1 MLDLSR
7 RLLAWERQ
15 VDGRRVHTD
24 MEKWNE
30 IRHRV
35 LVEGVSKRSV
45 RRDFRIGSDV
55 LDKILTHPEPPGYRR
70 SGERP
75 APVLGPFMGVI
86 DAILEDDKQ
95 APPKQ
100 RHTARR
106 IFDRL
111 SNEHGYTGSEI
122 TVRRYVQSRRRTS
135 AEAFVPLSQPPGEAQ
150 FDFGE
155 ATVEIDGV
163 RVKAALAVMTLPY
176 SDAFFV
182 SAYPRECTETFQ
194 AGHVSA
200 FEYFG
205 GVPTKTAY
213 DNTSIAVSKIIGP
226 NERNLTIGFLR
237 LESHYLFTH
246 RFCRVA
252 RGNEKGHVE
261 NLVGYGRRNFLVPVP
276 SFATFSELNTHLEQR
291 CVADLD
297 RRTRGNTGTKSER
310 LEEDLD
316 AMLVLPGTAFE
327 PRRVEA
333 RRANSLSLVRFDRN
347 DYSVPSA
354 FAHHEVTVMG
364 GIEEIAI
371 SCGAELVATHPR
383 HWGKEHTTY
392 DPRHYLALLERKP
405 GAFDFARPLEH
416 WELPPCFALL
426 RRRLEADLGSSGTR
440 EFIKV
445 LRLMERASL
454 RELTAAVDAA
464 LSIGATSADA
474 IALIV
479 FHRQERPV
487 GLFSLDGHPHLKSF
501 AIELPDLSAYGAL
514 TAKGA

>member
-1 MLDLSR
+1 
-7 RLLAWERQ
+7 
-15 VDGRRVHTD
+15 
-24 MEKWNE
+24 MEMWNE
-30 IRHRV
+30 IRHKV

-45 RRDFRIGSDV
+45 RAEYRIGWDA
-55 LDKILTHPEPPGYRR
+55 LNKILTHPEPPGYRQQIAR
-70 SGERP
+70 RKSK
-75 APVLGPFMGVI
+75 LGPFTAVI
-86 DAILEDDKQ
+86 DAILEDDKK
-95 APPKQ
+95 APAKQ

-111 SNEHGYTGSEI
+111 RDEHGYVGSEI
-122 TVRRYVQSRRRTS
+122 TVRRYVATRRRTS
-135 AEAFVPLSQPPGEAQ
+135 AEVFVPLSQPPGEAQ

-194 AGHVSA
+194 AGHVAA
-200 FEYFG
+200 FNFFG

-226 NERNLTIGFLR
+226 NERRLTVEFLR

-276 SFATFSELNTHLEQR
+276 SFASFAELNAHLEQA
-291 CVADLD
+291 CIADLD
-297 RRTRGNTGTKSER
+297 RRTRGNKTTKAER

-316 AMLVLPGTAFE
+316 AMLALPGMSFE

-347 DYSVPSA
+347 DYSVPTA
-354 FAHHEVTVMG
+354 YAHHEVTVMG
-364 GIEEIAI
+364 GVEEITI
-371 SCGAELVATHPR
+371 SCGAELVATHR
-383 HWGKEHTTY
+383 RQWGKEHTTY

-405 GAFDFARPLEH
+405 GALDFARPLEH
-416 WELPPCFALL
+416 LALPSAFAHL

-454 RELTAAVDAA
+454 GELTDAVDAA

-479 FHRQERPV
+479 SHRQERPV
-487 GLFSLDGHPHLKSF
+487 GLFSLDGHPHLKSV
-501 AIELPDLSAYGAL
+501 AIEPLDLTRYAVL
-514 TAKGA
+514 TEKGA

>member
-1 MLDLSR
+1 
-7 RLLAWERQ
+7 
-15 VDGRRVHTD
+15 
-24 MEKWNE
+24 MEMWNE
-30 IRHRV
+30 IRHKV
-35 LVEGVSKRSV
+35 LVEGASKRSV
-45 RRDFRIGSDV
+45 RAEYRIGWDV
-55 LDKILTHPEPPGYRR
+55 LNKILAHPEPPGYRQQIA
-70 SGERP
+70 RP
-75 APVLGPFMGVI
+75 KTKFGPYIGVV
-86 DAILEDDKQ
+86 DAILENDRQ
-95 APPKQ
+95 APVKQ

-111 SNEHGYTGSEI
+111 RDEHGYLGSEI
-122 TVRRYVQSRRRTS
+122 TVRRYVAGHRRTS
-135 AEAFVPLSQPPGEAQ
+135 AEVFVPLSQPPGEAQ

-194 AGHVSA
+194 AGHVAA
-200 FEYFG
+200 FSFFG

-226 NERNLTIGFLR
+226 TERALTRAFLA

-261 NLVGYGRRNFLVPVP
+261 NLVGYSRRNFLVPVP
-276 SFATFSELNTHLEQR
+276 GFATFSELNAHLEQR

-297 RRTRGNTGTKSER
+297 RRTRGNATTKAER

-316 AMLVLPGTAFE
+316 AMRPLPGVSFE

-347 DYSVPSA
+347 DYSVPTA
-354 FAHHEVTVMG
+354 FAHHEVIVTG
-364 GIEEIAI
+364 GIEQIAI
-371 SCGAELVATHPR
+371 SCGTELVATHRR

-405 GAFDFARPLEH
+405 GALDFARPLEQLV
-416 WELPPCFALL
+416 LPSCFALL
-426 RRRLEADLGSSGTR
+426 RRRLEADLGSTGTR

-454 RELTAAVDAA
+454 SELTGAVEVAC
-464 LSIGATSADA
+464 SIGATSADA
-474 IALIV
+474 IGLIV
-479 FHRQERPV
+479 SHRQERPV
-487 GLFSLDGHPHLKSF
+487 GLFSLDGHPHLKSV
-501 AIELPDLSAYGAL
+501 AIEAPDLTAYRAL
-514 TAKGA
+514 TEKGA

>member
-1 MLDLSR
+1 
-7 RLLAWERQ
+7 
-15 VDGRRVHTD
+15 

-30 IRHRV
+30 IRHKV
-35 LVEGVSKRSV
+35 LVEGASKRSI
-45 RRDFRIGSDV
+45 RREYGIGQAA
-55 LDKILTHPEPPGYRR
+55 LEKILALPEPPGYRQR
-70 SGERP
+70 TERP
-75 APVLGPFMGVI
+75 KSKLGPFLGVV

-111 SNEHGYTGSEI
+111 RDEHGYSGSEI
-122 TVRRYVQSRRRTS
+122 TVRRYVATHKRTS
-135 AEAFVPLSQPPGEAQ
+135 AEVFVPLSQPPGEAQ

-155 ATVEIDGV
+155 ATVEIAGE

-176 SDAFFV
+176 SDAFLV

-194 AGHVSA
+194 AGHVAA

-226 NERNLTIGFLR
+226 TERALTREFLR

-276 SFATFSELNTHLEQR
+276 SFATFSELNAHLEER
-291 CVADLD
+291 CADDLD
-297 RRTRGNTGTKSER
+297 RRTRGNRGTKAER

-316 AMLVLPGTAFE
+316 AMLTLPSTSFE
-327 PRRVEA
+327 PKRTEQ
-333 RRANSLSLVRFDRN
+333 RRANSLSLVRFDQN
-347 DYSVPSA
+347 DYSVPTA
-354 FAHHEVTVMG
+354 FAHHEVIVSG
-364 GIEEIAI
+364 GIEQIAI
-371 SCGAELVATHPR
+371 SSGPELVATHRR

-405 GAFDFARPLEH
+405 GALDFARPLEAL
-416 WELPPCFALL
+416 ELPASFSLL

-445 LRLMERASL
+445 LRLMERATFV
-454 RELTAAVDAA
+454 ELIDAVEAA
-464 LSIGATSADA
+464 LSMGATSADA
-474 IALIV
+474 IALIL

-487 GLFSLDGHPHLKSF
+487 GLFSLDGHPHLKSV
-501 AIELPDLSAYGAL
+501 AVEPPDLSAYAML
-514 TAKGA
+514 TEKGA